1 MTCCSE
7 EDKISLKR
15 SVQIQSYTV
24 GGFQMSVK
32 KVTLNINPS
41 VYKRFKK
48 YCKERGLIVSKIVEI
63 FMKKELRKNDKRQ

>member
-1 MTCCSE
+1 
-7 EDKISLKR
+7 
-15 SVQIQSYTV
+15 
-24 GGFQMSVK
+24 MSVK